1 MFIINQDVDPM
12 FGRDWIREVNLDWAE
27 LKTHRRRQLYLIHF
41 NITSNQTNQY
51 YYNAFAN

>member
-27 LKTHRRRQLYLIHF
+27 MKSHRRRQL
-41 NITSNQTNQY
+41 
-51 YYNAFAN
+51 